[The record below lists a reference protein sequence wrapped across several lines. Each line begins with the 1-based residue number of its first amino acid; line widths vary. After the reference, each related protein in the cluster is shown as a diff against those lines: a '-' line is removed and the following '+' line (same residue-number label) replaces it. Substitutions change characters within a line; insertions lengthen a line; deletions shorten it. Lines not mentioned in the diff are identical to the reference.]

1 MDGIGG
7 GGSVAGRAAWALQR
21 AMLASPGGAAQLEGA
36 APGGFEETLKR
47 MLGEV
52 SELQTESQDAISAFV
67 RGEPVE
73 LHQVMAAVEEAG
85 IALELLIEIRNR
97 LTEAYRTVIQMQN

>member
-1 MDGIGG
+1 M
-7 GGSVAGRAAWALQR
+7 QR
-21 AMLASPGGAAQLEGA
+21 ALHAEMAGGQEVA
-36 APGGFEETLKR
+36 APGEGGFADTLKQ

-52 SELQTESQDAISAFV
+52 SELQSVSEDAISAFV

>member
-1 MDGIGG
+1 MDAIGG
-7 GGSVAGRAAWALQR
+7 GGRAAWAMQR
-21 AMLASPGGAAQLEGA
+21 AMLGVGSAGEAAASEPSGT
-36 APGGFEETLKR
+36 GFADTLKQ

-52 SELQTESQDAISAFV
+52 SELQETSQDAIQAFV
-67 RGEPVE
+67 NGEPIE
-73 LHQVMAAVEEAG
+73 IHQVMAAVEEAG